1 MKTAIVIGATG
12 LIGRLLTTKLLNDD
26 HYQVVKIFVR
36 RPSEF
41 NHPKLQE
48 YIVDFEN
55 IDNWKNHLV
64 GDELFSALGTT
75 IKRAGSKK
83 AQYNIDFNYQ
93 FNVAKSAALNGVKN
107 YFLVSSLGANSRSKN
122 FYLKMKGELDEKIQ
136 QLNFEKV
143 RIFRPSILVGK
154 RSEKRFG
161 ENLGIQFAGIITKLI
176 PALKKYRPISAE
188 MVAEA
193 MIKSANQNLTDKIV
207 IYESDKIFLI

>member
-1 MKTAIVIGATG
+1 MKTALVIGATG
-12 LIGRLLTTKLLNDD
+12 LIGNLLTLKLLNDD
-26 HYQVVKIFVR
+26 RYQVVKIFVR
-36 RPSEF
+36 TSSQII
-41 NHPKLQE
+41 HPKLQE
-48 YIVDFEN
+48 HIVDFEN
-55 IDNWKNHLV
+55 IDNWKNFLV

-75 IKRAGSKK
+75 IKKAGSKK

-93 FNVAKSAALNGVKN
+93 FNVAKFASLNGVKN

-122 FYLKMKGELDEKIQ
+122 FYLKMKGELDEKVQ

-161 ENLGIQFAGIITKLI
+161 ENLGIKFAGVITKLI
-176 PALKKYRPISAE
+176 PALKKYRPIRAE
-188 MVAEA
+188 IVAEA
-193 MIKSANQNLTDKIV
+193 MIKSANQNLSDKIV